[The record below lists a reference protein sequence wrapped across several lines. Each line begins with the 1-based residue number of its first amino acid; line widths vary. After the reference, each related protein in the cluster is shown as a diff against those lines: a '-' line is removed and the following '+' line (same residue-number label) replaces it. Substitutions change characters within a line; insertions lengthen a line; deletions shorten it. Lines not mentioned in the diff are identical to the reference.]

1 MQIDEYEELYKELSQ
16 IEQQK
21 IFDRW
26 LLVDNQPFKQALLNT
41 VCKWGNMFK
50 QHLVDHVIN
59 RYHLMTLDLLLGG
72 DVTKGTK
79 RGVRG
84 SFLGKFFKL
93 GA

>member
-1 MQIDEYEELYKELSQ
+1 MKLQIDEYEELYKELSQ

-59 RYHLMTLDLLLGG
+59 RSGENLG
-72 DVTKGTK
+72 
-79 RGVRG
+79 
-84 SFLGKFFKL
+84 FIF
-93 GA
+93 GAMNPPENFVNRVLKNVF

>member
-1 MQIDEYEELYKELSQ
+1 MIKLQIDEYEELYKELSQ
-16 IEQQK
+16 IEQRK

-59 RYHLMTLDLLLGG
+59 RSGENLGFIFRAMNPPENFVNRLLKN
-72 DVTKGTK
+72 V
-79 RGVRG
+79 
-84 SFLGKFFKL
+84 F
-93 GA
+93 